1 MSKIQ
6 IILYILKNYLRGAKG
21 NTISIYPL
29 LPSEH
34 IGNGAKVEIV
44 TEPKAINTEFESFLK
59 IQALEVD
66 LNKKEQ
72 QLVAIRAENINLK
85 TSRDA
90 LRLAADNMAK
100 DLFRL
105 AVQNEELIS
114 KSKVLAVQ
122 NEELISKS
130 KVLEEEICK
139 KKEEH

>member
-59 IQALEVD
+59 IQALEDD
-66 LNKKEQ
+66 LAKLQND
-72 QLVAIRAENINLK
+72 RF
-85 TSRDA
+85 A
-90 LRLAADNMAK
+90 LWLQK
-100 DLFRL
+100 
-105 AVQNEELIS
+105 EELLQKI
-114 KSKVLAVQ
+114 
-122 NEELISKS
+122 ER
-130 KVLEEEICK
+130 LEKCK
-139 KKEEH
+139 KNT